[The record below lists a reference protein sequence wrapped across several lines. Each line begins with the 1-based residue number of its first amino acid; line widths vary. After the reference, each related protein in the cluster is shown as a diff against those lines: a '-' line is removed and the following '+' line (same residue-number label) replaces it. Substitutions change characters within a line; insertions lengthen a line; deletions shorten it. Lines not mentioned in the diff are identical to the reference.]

1 MTMSV
6 STDKQNP
13 GKFAFEVHNGFDLV
27 EFGGNYPSQKDA
39 EVAGQ
44 IAYRMLHLSNFK
56 TPETP
61 LQNDY
66 MTDDELLA
74 ELGL

>member
-1 MTMSV
+1 MTMTISA
-6 STDKQNP
+6 DKQNH

-27 EFGGNYPSQKDA
+27 EFGGNYPTQKDA

-56 TPETP
+56 TPEAP

>member
-1 MTMSV
+1 MTMTISA
-6 STDKQNP
+6 DKKNH

-27 EFGGNYPSQKDA
+27 EFGGKYPTMKDA

-74 ELGL
+74 ELDL

>member
-1 MTMSV
+1 MPMTV
-6 STDKQNP
+6 SKDKQNP
-13 GKFAFEVHNGFDLV
+13 GKFSFEVYNGRDLA
-27 EFGGNYPSQKDA
+27 EFGGNYPTRKDA

-56 TPETP
+56 TPEKP
-61 LQNDY
+61 IQNDY

-74 ELGL
+74 ELGM

>member
-1 MTMSV
+1 MPMSV
-6 STDKQNP
+6 SNDKQNP
-13 GKFAFEVHNGFDLV
+13 GKFAFEVYNGFDLV
-27 EFGGNYPSQKDA
+27 EFGGKYPTMKDA
-39 EVAGQ
+39 ETAGQ

-61 LQNDY
+61 FQNDY

-74 ELGL
+74 ELDL